1 MFRSI
6 VEFLLL
12 LLFFAVARGVISA
25 LGQAFRG
32 AVQGPGQ
39 AAGAKASSRS
49 APNGE
54 LQSAGELRKD
64 PVCGTFVATATSLN
78 RVVDGETFY
87 FCSAECRDRFPAY
100 KK

>member
-6 VEFLLL
+6 VEFLAL

-32 AVQGPGQ
+32 AGNSAQKSEP
-39 AAGAKASSRS
+39 KNASD
-49 APNGE
+49 GE

-64 PVCGTFVATATSLN
+64 PVCGTFVSTATPLKRVLN
-78 RVVDGETFY
+78 GQTYY
-87 FCSAECRDRFPAY
+87 FCSVDCRDRFAVS
-100 KK
+100 K